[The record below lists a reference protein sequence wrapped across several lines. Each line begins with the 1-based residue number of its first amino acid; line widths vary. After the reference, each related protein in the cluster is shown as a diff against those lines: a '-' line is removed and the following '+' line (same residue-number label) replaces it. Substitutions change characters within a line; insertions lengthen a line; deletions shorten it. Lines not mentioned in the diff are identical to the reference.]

1 MTTGITVRVDPDR
14 CQGHARCSA
23 LAPELFELDEF
34 GNARQTLKGCIPSE
48 LVDKAY
54 MARANC
60 PEEAIILIEAE
71 GSV

>member
-1 MTTGITVRVDPDR
+1 MTTGITVRVDPER

-23 LAPELFELDEF
+23 LAPELFRPDEF
-34 GNARQTLKGCIPSE
+34 GNAREALNSCVPPE

-54 MARANC
+54 IALADC
-60 PEEAIILIEAE
+60 PEEAIIIEPQ

>member
-1 MTTGITVRVDPDR
+1 MMPAITVRVDADK

-23 LAPELFELDEF
+23 LAPELFRLDEL
-34 GNARQTLKGCIPSE
+34 GNAREALRGCVPSE

-54 MARANC
+54 IARANC
-60 PEEAIILIEAE
+60 PEEAIIIEPE

>member
-1 MTTGITVRVDPDR
+1 MTTGITVRVDPGK

-23 LAPELFELDEF
+23 LAPELFRLDEF
-34 GNARQTLKGCIPSE
+34 GNAREALLGCVPSE

-54 MARANC
+54 IARANC
-60 PEEAIILIEAE
+60 PEEAIVIEPE

>member
-1 MTTGITVRVDPDR
+1 MTTGITVRVDSDK

-23 LAPELFELDEF
+23 LAPELFLLDEF
-34 GNARQTLKGCIPSE
+34 GNAREARSGCVPPE

-60 PEEAIILIEAE
+60 PEEAIIVESQGMA
-71 GSV
+71 